1 MYQLLKSISNREL
14 FQRQLPIFL
23 ASFVV
28 AELFYKF
35 HSFTLETAAF
45 LVTWFVL
52 DWVVGQV
59 TRSGNRNAQ
68 DRAE

>member
-35 HSFTLETAAF
+35 HSFTLETLAF
-45 LVTWFVL
+45 LATWFAL

-59 TRSGNRNAQ
+59 TRSAARIGQDGN
-68 DRAE
+68 